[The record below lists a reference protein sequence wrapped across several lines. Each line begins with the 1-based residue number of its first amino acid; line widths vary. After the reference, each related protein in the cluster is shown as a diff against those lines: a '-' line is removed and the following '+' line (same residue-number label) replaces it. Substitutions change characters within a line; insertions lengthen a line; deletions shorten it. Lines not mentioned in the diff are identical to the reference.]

1 VLDVKAIV
9 QTGRGSLEL
18 REIDK
23 PTPRDDTVLVRIHAA
38 SVNALDSHLLRLPLR
53 RGTVIG
59 VDVAGQV
66 AAVGR
71 NVTRFRPGDEVFGAA
86 KGAFAEYATT
96 SVERLAPKPRTLS
109 FEATAALP
117 IAGITALQGLRDI
130 GRVRAGQRV
139 LIYGAGGGVG
149 TLAVQVAKA
158 FGAHVTAVTR
168 TTNLDLARSIGADE
182 VIDYTREDFTR
193 RSERY
198 DVIYDLGAD
207 RSFADCRRVL
217 APDGAIVL
225 AGAASGLGA
234 ILVRLVQARIL
245 SWFGRQRITMFLAR
259 VQHADLETLKE
270 LAESARLSPVID
282 RSFPLGEAAEAV
294 RYVGTRGARGKVV
307 LQIA

>member
-1 VLDVKAIV
+1 
-9 QTGRGSLEL
+9 
-18 REIDK
+18 
-23 PTPRDDTVLVRIHAA
+23 
-38 SVNALDSHLLRLPLR
+38 
-53 RGTVIG
+53 
-59 VDVAGQV
+59 
-66 AAVGR
+66 
-71 NVTRFRPGDEVFGAA
+71 
-86 KGAFAEYATT
+86 
-96 SVERLAPKPRTLS
+96 
-109 FEATAALP
+109 
-117 IAGITALQGLRDI
+117 
-130 GRVRAGQRV
+130 V

-198 DVIYDLGAD
+198 DVLYDLGAD

-217 APDGAIVL
+217 SPNGAIVL

-259 VQHADLETLKE
+259 VKHADLEALKE

>member
-1 VLDVKAIV
+1 MLDVKAIV

-23 PTPRDDTVLVRIHAA
+23 PTLRDDTMLVRIHAA
-38 SVNALDSHLLRLPLR
+38 SVNALDAHLLRLPLR

-66 AAVGR
+66 EAVGR
-71 NVTRFRPGDEVFGAA
+71 NVTRFRPGEEVFGAA

-109 FEATAALP
+109 FEAAAALP

-130 GRVRAGQRV
+130 GRVRPGQRV

-198 DVIYDLGAD
+198 DVLYDLGAD

-217 APDGAIVL
+217 SPNGAIVL

-259 VQHADLETLKE
+259 VKHADLEALKE